1 MVVNWYNRLV
11 ENLQIPPVFLKTG
24 LNGKNQREIRN
35 EWKFVTKDIQNVI
48 ERFIIRL
55 SGLQILDL

>member
-1 MVVNWYNRLV
+1 M

-35 EWKFVTKDIQNVI
+35 EWKFVMKDIQNVI

>member
-1 MVVNWYNRLV
+1 M
-11 ENLQIPPVFLKTG
+11 ENLQIPPVFLKTW

-35 EWKFVTKDIQNVI
+35 EWKFVMKDIQNVI

>member
-1 MVVNWYNRLV
+1 M
-11 ENLQIPPVFLKTG
+11 ENLQIPPVFLKTV

-35 EWKFVTKDIQNVI
+35 EWKFVMKDIQNVI

>member
-1 MVVNWYNRLV
+1 M

-24 LNGKNQREIRN
+24 LNGKNQREMK
-35 EWKFVTKDIQNVI
+35 WKFVMKDIQNEI

>member
-1 MVVNWYNRLV
+1 MVK
-11 ENLQIPPVFLKTG
+11 I
-24 LNGKNQREIRN
+24 REKLEN